1 MAKRVTTTT
10 ITTNNVIEAKKRIT
24 AATRE
29 LKKAE
34 KWPLAGHVYLPNYTR
49 YLREAIKRLE
59 WEIEE
64 IQPEIEKANEAR
76 NQR

>member
-1 MAKRVTTTT
+1 MAKRETTTT
-10 ITTNNVIEAKKRIT
+10 ITTNNVIEAKKFIT
-24 AATRE
+24 AAARE

-34 KWPLAGHVYLPNYTR
+34 KWPLAGHVYLPNYRR
-49 YLREAIKRLE
+49 YLREAMKRLQ